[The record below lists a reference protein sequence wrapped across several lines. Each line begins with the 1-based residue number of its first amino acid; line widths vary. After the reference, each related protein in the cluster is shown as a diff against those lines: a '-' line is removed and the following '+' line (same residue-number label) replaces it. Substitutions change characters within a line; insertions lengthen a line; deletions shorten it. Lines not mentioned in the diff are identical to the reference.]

1 MKKILSTT
9 ALASALVLS
18 ANYGYAQTT
27 VTGQLD
33 LGYKAY
39 QAKKASGAKTSES
52 HRGVTRETQINVQ
65 NKGKLSNGIDYTAGF
80 AWEID
85 GSESVSNAGTATA
98 NVGNTHGAFSENTY
112 INFISGNTT
121 LHLGADHIQNP
132 NFEITNLAGGVADI
146 DDLVAERR
154 LAGNSASNADSSLA
168 AVHKTNDASS
178 GSQRHGIGLIQNLG
192 LARASIFYTPGGDA
206 MANDSSANSLN
217 TDDAQSQLEVMV
229 RGDLGVKGL
238 DAFVYRGVQD
248 SNTPGTTGQGG
259 DVTGMKY
266 GLSYNFG
273 QFSVAASQSKVESI
287 ASVEGKTTSL
297 GAAFAVNKELTIGL
311 IHSKTSADGT
321 TTTARSA
328 TSVPD
333 EKLKAINIGYNLG
346 PVVANAILVD
356 SQNVGGVTGTDP
368 RVFFVNLTTKF

>member
-1 MKKILSTT
+1 MKKILTTT

-18 ANYGYAQTT
+18 ASYGYAQTT
-27 VTGQLD
+27 ITGQLD

-39 QAKKASGAKTSES
+39 EAKKAAKSNES
-52 HRGVTRETQINVQ
+52 YRGFTRETQINVQ

-85 GSESVSNAGTATA
+85 GSESVSNGGTAADNAGT
-98 NVGNTHGAFSENTY
+98 THGAFSENTY

-121 LHLGADHIQNP
+121 LHIGADHIQNP

-154 LAGNSASNADSSLA
+154 QAGNAAASANSSLA

-178 GSQRHGIGLIQNLG
+178 GSQRHGLGLIQNFG

-206 MANDSSANSLN
+206 AANDASGNSLG
-217 TDDAQSQLEVMV
+217 TDAGQSQIELMI
-229 RGDLGVKGL
+229 RGDMGVKGF

-248 SNTPGTTGQGG
+248 TDTPGTTGLTE
-259 DVTGMKY
+259 DVTGTKY

-273 QFSVAASQSKVESI
+273 QFSIAASQSKVEST
-287 ASVEGKTTSL
+287 ASIEGKTTSL
-297 GAAFAVNKELTIGL
+297 GAAYAVNKELTVGL
-311 IHSKTSADGT
+311 IHSKTSADGVT
-321 TTTARSA
+321 TSARSV
-328 TSVPD
+328 TPD

-346 PVVANAILVD
+346 PVVANVVYVD
-356 SQNVGGVTGTDP
+356 SENVGGVTGTDP
-368 RVFFVNLTTKF
+368 KVLFVNLTTKF

>member
-39 QAKKASGAKTSES
+39 EAKKAAGAKTSES
-52 HRGVTRETQINVQ
+52 YRGVTRETQINVQ
-65 NKGKLSNGIDYTAGF
+65 NKGKLNNGIDYVAGF

-85 GSESVSNAGTATA
+85 GSESVSISGTSTT
-98 NVGNTHGAFSENTY
+98 GTTHGAFSENTY
-112 INFISGNTT
+112 INFILGNTT

-154 LAGNSASNADSSLA
+154 TPGATASNTEASLAQVHGTVDAGSASQS
-168 AVHKTNDASS
+168 
-178 GSQRHGIGLIQNLG
+178 HGIGLIQNFG
-192 LARASIFYTPGGDA
+192 VARASIFYAPGGAA
-206 MANDSSANSLN
+206 MANDGSGNSSS
-217 TDDAQSQLEVMV
+217 TDAGQSQLEVMV
-229 RGDLGVKGL
+229 RGNMGVKGL
-238 DAFVYRGVQD
+238 DAFVYRGQQD
-248 SNTPGTTGQGG
+248 SDTPGQATIA
-259 DVTGMKY
+259 DDKTGMKY

-273 QFSVAASQSKVESI
+273 QFSVAASQSKVDSTASI
-287 ASVEGKTTSL
+287 EAKTTSL
-297 GAAFAVNKELTIGL
+297 GAAFAVNKDLTIGL
-311 IHSKTSADGT
+311 IHSKTEADGT
-321 TTTARSA
+321 TTSARSA
-328 TSVPD
+328 TAVPD

-346 PVVANAILVD
+346 PVVANAVLVD
-356 SQNVGGVTGTDP
+356 SENVGGVSGTDP

>member
-1 MKKILSTT
+1 MKKILTTT

-18 ANYGYAQTT
+18 ASYGYAQTT

-33 LGYKAY
+33 LGYRAY
-39 QAKKASGAKTSES
+39 EAKKTGKTSES
-52 HRGVTRETQINVQ
+52 HRGFTRETQINVQ
-65 NKGKLSNGIDYTAGF
+65 NKGKLSNGVDYTAGF

-85 GSESVSNAGTATA
+85 GSESVSNGGTAADNAGT
-98 NVGNTHGAFSENTY
+98 THGAFSENTY

-121 LHLGADHIQNP
+121 LHIGADHIQNP

-154 LAGNSASNADSSLA
+154 QAGNSAASANSSLA

-178 GSQRHGIGLIQNLG
+178 GSQRHGLGVIQNLG
-192 LARASIFYTPGGDA
+192 VARASVFYTPGGDA
-206 MANDSSANSLN
+206 AANDASGNSLG
-217 TDDAQSQLEVMV
+217 TDGGQSQIEFMI
-229 RGDLGVKGL
+229 RGDIGVKGL
-238 DAFVYRGVQD
+238 DAFVYRGMQD
-248 SNTPGTTGQGG
+248 TDTPGTTTLTE

-273 QFSVAASQSKVESI
+273 QFSVAASQSKVTST
-287 ASVEGKTTSL
+287 ADVEGKTTSL

-311 IHSKTSADGT
+311 IHSKTSADGVT
-321 TTTARSA
+321 TSA
-328 TSVPD
+328 KSNVPD

-346 PVVANAILVD
+346 PVVANAVLVD
-356 SQNVGGVTGTDP
+356 SENVGGVAGTDP

>member
-1 MKKILSTT
+1 MKKILTTT

-18 ANYGYAQTT
+18 ASYGYAQTT
-27 VTGQLD
+27 ITGQLD

-39 QAKKASGAKTSES
+39 EAKKTAKANES
-52 HRGVTRETQINVQ
+52 YRGFTRETQINVQ
-65 NKGKLSNGIDYTAGF
+65 NKGKLSNGVDYTAGF

-85 GSESVSNAGTATA
+85 GSESVSNGGTAA
-98 NVGNTHGAFSENTY
+98 NNDGTTHGAFSENTY

-154 LAGNSASNADSSLA
+154 QAGNSAASANSSLA
-168 AVHKTNDASS
+168 AIHKTNDASS
-178 GSQRHGIGLIQNLG
+178 GSQAHGIGVIQNFG
-192 LARASIFYTPGGDA
+192 VARASVLYTPGGAA
-206 MANDSSANSLN
+206 MANDGSGNSLG
-217 TDDAQSQLEVMV
+217 TDSGQSQIEVMV
-229 RGDLGVKGL
+229 RGDMGVKGL
-238 DAFVYRGVQD
+238 DAFVYRGVQNSD
-248 SNTPGTTGQGG
+248 TPGTSGLTE

-273 QFSVAASQSKVESI
+273 QFSVAASQSKVEST
-287 ASVEGKTTSL
+287 ATVEAKTTSL

-311 IHSKTSADGT
+311 IHSKTSADGIV
-321 TTTARSA
+321 TTAKSA

-333 EKLKAINIGYNLG
+333 EKIKAINVGYNLG
-346 PVVANAILVD
+346 PVVMNTMLVD
-356 SQNVGGVTGTDP
+356 SENVGGVSATDP

>member
-1 MKKILSTT
+1 MKKILTTT

-27 VTGQLD
+27 ITGQLD

-39 QAKKASGAKTSES
+39 EAKKANKAAES
-52 HRGVTRETQINVQ
+52 YRGFTRETQINVQ

-85 GSESVSNAGTATA
+85 GSESVSNAGQASDNSGT
-98 NVGNTHGAFSENTY
+98 THGAFSENTY
-112 INFISGNTT
+112 INFILGKTT

-154 LAGNSASNADSSLA
+154 QAGNAVASANSSLA
-168 AVHKTNDASS
+168 AVHATNDAASA
-178 GSQRHGIGLIQNLG
+178 SQAHGIGVIQDFG
-192 LARASIFYTPGGDA
+192 VARASIFYTPGGAA
-206 MANDSSANSLN
+206 MANDGSGNSLG
-217 TDDAQSQLEVMV
+217 TDAGQSQMEVMV
-229 RGDLGVKGL
+229 RGNMGVKGL

-248 SNTPGTTGQGG
+248 TDTPGTTTATN
-259 DVTGMKY
+259 DREGMKY

-273 QFSVAASQSKVESI
+273 QFSVAASQSKVTST
-287 ASVEGKTTSL
+287 ADVEGKTTSL

-321 TTTARSA
+321 ATTAKSA

-346 PVVANAILVD
+346 PVVANAVLVD
-356 SQNVGGVTGTDP
+356 SENVGGVASTDP

>member
-27 VTGQLD
+27 ITGQLD

-39 QAKKASGAKTSES
+39 GAKKTGKTNES
-52 HRGVTRETQINVQ
+52 YRGFTRETQINVQ
-65 NKGKLSNGIDYTAGF
+65 NKGKLSNGVDYTAGF

-85 GSESVSNAGTATA
+85 GSESVSNSGTASANAGT
-98 NVGNTHGAFSENTY
+98 THGAFSENTY

-121 LHLGADHIQNP
+121 LHIGADHIQNP

-146 DDLVAERR
+146 DDLVADRR
-154 LAGNSASNADSSLA
+154 QAGNTAANTDSSLA
-168 AVHKTNDASS
+168 AIHGTNDAASA
-178 GSQRHGIGLIQNLG
+178 SQRHGVGLIQNFG
-192 LARASIFYTPGGDA
+192 VARASIFYAPGGDA
-206 MANDSSANSLN
+206 MANDGSGNSLG
-217 TDDAQSQLEVMV
+217 TDTTQSQIEVMV
-229 RGDLGVKGL
+229 RGDMGVKGL
-238 DAFVYRGVQD
+238 DAFVFRGMQD
-248 SNTPGTTGQGG
+248 SDTPGTSGLTDDKVG
-259 DVTGMKY
+259 TKY

-273 QFSVAASQSKVESI
+273 QFSVAASQSKVTSN
-287 ASVEGKTTSL
+287 AAVDGKTTSL

-328 TSVPD
+328 TAVPD

-346 PVVANAILVD
+346 PVVANAVLVD
-356 SQNVGGVTGTDP
+356 SENVGGVSGTDP

>member
-9 ALASALVLS
+9 ALASALLLS

-27 VTGQLD
+27 ITGQLD

-39 QAKKASGAKTSES
+39 EAKKTSKASES
-52 HRGVTRETQINVQ
+52 YRGFTRETQINVQ
-65 NKGKLSNGIDYTAGF
+65 NKGKLSNGVDYTAGF

-85 GSESVSNAGTATA
+85 GSESVSNAAQASDNSGT
-98 NVGNTHGAFSENTY
+98 THGAFSENTY

-121 LHLGADHIQNP
+121 FHIGADHIQNP

-154 LAGNSASNADSSLA
+154 QAGNAAASANSSLA

-178 GSQRHGIGLIQNLG
+178 GSQRHGLGLIQNFG

-206 MANDSSANSLN
+206 AANDASGNSLGN
-217 TDDAQSQLEVMV
+217 DGGQSQIEVMV
-229 RGDLGVKGL
+229 RGDMGVKGL
-238 DAFVYRGVQD
+238 DAFVYRGNQKSD
-248 SNTPGTTGQGG
+248 TPGTSGLTE

-297 GAAFAVNKELTIGL
+297 GAAFAVNKELTVGL

-321 TTTARSA
+321 TTSARSA

-346 PVVANAILVD
+346 PVVANAVLVD
-356 SQNVGGVTGTDP
+356 SENVGGVSGTDP

>member
-1 MKKILSTT
+1 MKKILTTT

-18 ANYGYAQTT
+18 ASYGYAQTT

-33 LGYKAY
+33 LGYRAY
-39 QAKKASGAKTSES
+39 EAKKTTKASES
-52 HRGVTRETQINVQ
+52 HRGFTRETQINVQ

-85 GSESVSNAGTATA
+85 GSESVSNGGTAADNAGT
-98 NVGNTHGAFSENTY
+98 THGAFSENTY

-121 LHLGADHIQNP
+121 LHIGADHIQNP

-154 LAGNSASNADSSLA
+154 QAGNSAASANSSLA
-168 AVHKTNDASS
+168 AIHKTNDASS
-178 GSQRHGIGLIQNLG
+178 GSQRHGLGVIQNLG
-192 LARASIFYTPGGDA
+192 VARASVFYTPGGDA
-206 MANDSSANSLN
+206 AANDASGNSLG
-217 TDDAQSQLEVMV
+217 TDAGQSQIELMI
-229 RGDLGVKGL
+229 RGDMGVKGL

-248 SNTPGTTGQGG
+248 TDTPGTTGLTE
-259 DVTGMKY
+259 DVTGTKY

-273 QFSVAASQSKVESI
+273 QFSVAASRSQVTSI
-287 ASVEGKTTSL
+287 ADVEGKTTSL

-321 TTTARSA
+321 TTTAKAA
-328 TSVPD
+328 TPD

-356 SQNVGGVTGTDP
+356 SENVGGVRATDP

>member
-1 MKKILSTT
+1 MKKILTTT

-18 ANYGYAQTT
+18 ASYGYAQTT
-27 VTGQLD
+27 ITGQLD

-39 QAKKASGAKTSES
+39 EAKKAAKANES
-52 HRGVTRETQINVQ
+52 YRGFTRETQINVQ
-65 NKGKLSNGIDYTAGF
+65 NKGKLSNGIDYAAGF

-85 GSESVSNAGTATA
+85 GSESVSNAGTATDNA
-98 NVGNTHGAFSENTY
+98 GTTHGAFSENTF

-154 LAGNSASNADSSLA
+154 QAGNSASSANSSLA
-168 AVHKTNDASS
+168 AVHKTNNASS
-178 GSQRHGIGLIQNLG
+178 GSEVHGIGVIQNFG
-192 LARASIFYTPGGDA
+192 VARASIFYSAGGAA
-206 MANDSSANSLN
+206 MANDGAANSLG
-217 TDDAQSQLEVMV
+217 TDAGQSQLEVMV
-229 RGDLGVKGL
+229 RGDMGVKGL
-238 DAFVYRGVQD
+238 DAFVYRGVAD
-248 SNTPGTTGQGG
+248 TDTPGTTGATD

-273 QFSVAASQSKVESI
+273 QFSVAASQSKVTST
-287 ASVEGKTTSL
+287 ADVEGKTTSF
-297 GAAFAVNKELTIGL
+297 GAAFAVNKELTVGL

-321 TTTARSA
+321 ATTAKSA

-346 PVVANAILVD
+346 PVVANAVLVD
-356 SQNVGGVTGTDP
+356 SENVGGVNGTDP

>member
-1 MKKILSTT
+1 MKKILTTT

-18 ANYGYAQTT
+18 ATYGYAQTT

-33 LGYKAY
+33 LGYRAY
-39 QAKKASGAKTSES
+39 EAKKTGKTSES
-52 HRGVTRETQINVQ
+52 HRGFTRETQINVQ

-85 GSESVSNAGTATA
+85 GSESVSNGGTAADNAGT
-98 NVGNTHGAFSENTY
+98 THGAFSENTY

-121 LHLGADHIQNP
+121 LHIGADHIQNP

-154 LAGNSASNADSSLA
+154 QAGNSAGSANSSLA

-178 GSQRHGIGLIQNLG
+178 GSQRHGLGVIQNLG
-192 LARASIFYTPGGDA
+192 VARASVFYTPGGDA
-206 MANDSSANSLN
+206 AANDASGNSLG
-217 TDDAQSQLEVMV
+217 TDGGQSQIELMI
-229 RGDLGVKGL
+229 RGDMGVKGL

-248 SNTPGTTGQGG
+248 TDTPGTTGLTE
-259 DVTGMKY
+259 DVTGTKY

-273 QFSVAASQSKVESI
+273 QFSVAASRSQVTSTADVE
-287 ASVEGKTTSL
+287 AKTTSL

-321 TTTARSA
+321 TTTAKAA
-328 TSVPD
+328 TPD

-356 SQNVGGVTGTDP
+356 SENVGGVRATDP

>member
-9 ALASALVLS
+9 ALASALLLS

-27 VTGQLD
+27 ITGQLD

-39 QAKKASGAKTSES
+39 EAKKTNKTSES
-52 HRGVTRETQINVQ
+52 YRGFTRETQINVQ

-85 GSESVSNAGTATA
+85 GSESVSNGGTAADNAGT
-98 NVGNTHGAFSENTY
+98 THGAFSENTY

-121 LHLGADHIQNP
+121 LHIGADHIQNP

-146 DDLVAERR
+146 DDLVAEKRQ
-154 LAGNSASNADSSLA
+154 AGNSLASATGSLA
-168 AVHKTNDASS
+168 QIHGTMDAAS
-178 GSQRHGIGLIQNLG
+178 GSQRHGIGLIQNFG
-192 LARASIFYTPGGDA
+192 VARASILYTPGGDA
-206 MANDSSANSLN
+206 MANDGSGNSLG
-217 TDDAQSQLEVMV
+217 TDAGQSQIEVMV
-229 RGDLGVKGL
+229 RGDMGVKGL
-238 DAFVYRGVQD
+238 DAFIYRGSQD
-248 SNTPGTTGQGG
+248 SDTPGTTSSSN
-259 DVTGMKY
+259 DKTGMKY

-273 QFSVAASQSKVESI
+273 QFSVAASQSKVEST
-287 ASVEGKTTSL
+287 ASIDAKTTSL

-311 IHSKTSADGT
+311 IHSKTTADGVT
-321 TTTARSA
+321 TSA
-328 TSVPD
+328 VSNTPD

-346 PVVANAILVD
+346 PVVANAVLVD
-356 SQNVGGVTGTDP
+356 SENVGGVSGTDP

>member
-9 ALASALVLS
+9 ALASALILS

-39 QAKKASGAKTSES
+39 EAKKTNKASES
-52 HRGVTRETQINVQ
+52 YRGFTRETQINVQ

-85 GSESVSNAGTATA
+85 GSETVSGTSL
-98 NVGNTHGAFSENTY
+98 THGAFSENTY

-121 LHLGADHIQNP
+121 LHIGADHIQNP

-146 DDLVAERR
+146 DDLVMDRR
-154 LAGNSASNADSSLA
+154 VAGSTMVNTEGSLA
-168 AVHKTNDASS
+168 ALHGTNNAASAS
-178 GSQRHGIGLIQNLG
+178 ESHGIGLIQNFG
-192 LARASIFYTPGGDA
+192 VARASIFYTPGGEA
-206 MANDSSANSLN
+206 MANDGSGNSGRADTN
-217 TDDAQSQLEVMV
+217 QSQIEVMV
-229 RGDLGVKGL
+229 RGNMGVKGL

-248 SNTPGTTGQGG
+248 SDTPGQTGLT
-259 DVTGMKY
+259 DDKTGMKY

-273 QFSVAASQSKVESI
+273 QFSVAASQSKVEST
-287 ASVEGKTTSL
+287 ATVEAKTTSL
-297 GAAFAVNKELTIGL
+297 GAAFAVNKDLTIGL

-321 TTTARSA
+321 STSARSA
-328 TSVPD
+328 TAVPD

-346 PVVANAILVD
+346 PVVANAVLVD
-356 SQNVGGVTGTDP
+356 SENVGGVAGTDP
-368 RVFFVNLTTKF
+368 KVFFVNLTTKF

>member
-1 MKKILSTT
+1 MKKILTTT
-9 ALASALVLS
+9 ALASALILS

-27 VTGQLD
+27 ITGQLD

-39 QAKKASGAKTSES
+39 EAKKTNKAGES
-52 HRGVTRETQINVQ
+52 YRGFTRETQINVQ
-65 NKGKLSNGIDYTAGF
+65 NKGKLSNGVDYTAGF

-85 GSESVSNAGTATA
+85 GSESVSISGTATS
-98 NVGNTHGAFSENTY
+98 GTTHGAFSENTY

-154 LAGNSASNADSSLA
+154 TAGSTPVVSAEGSLAQVHGTVDANSASQA
-168 AVHKTNDASS
+168 
-178 GSQRHGIGLIQNLG
+178 HGIGLIQNFG
-192 LARASIFYTPGGDA
+192 VARASIFYTPGGAA
-206 MANDSSANSLN
+206 MANDGSANSSG
-217 TDDAQSQLEVMV
+217 TDAGQSQLEVMV
-229 RGDLGVKGL
+229 RGDMGVKGL
-238 DAFVYRGVQD
+238 DAFIYRGMQD
-248 SNTPGTTGQGG
+248 SDTPGTVGSTE
-259 DVTGMKY
+259 DKTGMKY

-273 QFSVAASQSKVESI
+273 QFSVAASQSKVSST
-287 ASVEGKTTSL
+287 ADVEAKTTSL

-311 IHSKTSADGT
+311 IHSKTSADGVT
-321 TTTARSA
+321 TSARSA
-328 TSVPD
+328 TPD

-346 PVVANAILVD
+346 PVVANAVLVD
-356 SQNVGGVTGTDP
+356 SENVGGVAGTDP

>member
-9 ALASALVLS
+9 ALASALLLS

-27 VTGQLD
+27 ITGQLD

-39 QAKKASGAKTSES
+39 EAKKANKASES
-52 HRGVTRETQINVQ
+52 YRGFTRETQINVQ

-85 GSESVSNAGTATA
+85 GSESVSISGAATTGT
-98 NVGNTHGAFSENTY
+98 THGAFSENTY

-154 LAGNSASNADSSLA
+154 TAGSTPVTSTEGSLAQIHGTVDANSASQA
-168 AVHKTNDASS
+168 
-178 GSQRHGIGLIQNLG
+178 HGIGLIQNFG
-192 LARASIFYTPGGDA
+192 VARASIFYTPGGAA
-206 MANDSSANSLN
+206 MANDGSGNSSG
-217 TDDAQSQLEVMV
+217 TDAGQSQLELMV
-229 RGDLGVKGL
+229 RGDMGVKGL
-238 DAFVYRGVQD
+238 DAFIYRGSQD
-248 SNTPGTTGQGG
+248 SDTPGTTALTN
-259 DVTGMKY
+259 DKTGMKY

-273 QFSVAASQSKVESI
+273 QFSVAASQSKVESN
-287 ASVEGKTTSL
+287 ASIDAKTTSL

-311 IHSKTSADGT
+311 IHSKTSADGQT
-321 TTTARSA
+321 VSAVSA
-328 TSVPD
+328 TQD

-356 SQNVGGVTGTDP
+356 SENVGGVTGTDP

>member
-39 QAKKASGAKTSES
+39 NAKKTGKTSES
-52 HRGVTRETQINVQ
+52 HRGFTRETQINVQ
-65 NKGKLSNGIDYTAGF
+65 NKGKLSNGVDYAAGF

-85 GSESVSNAGTATA
+85 GSESVSNAGTASDNSGT
-98 NVGNTHGAFSENTY
+98 THGAFSENTY

-121 LHLGADHIQNP
+121 LHFGADHMQNP

-154 LAGNSASNADSSLA
+154 QAGNSAANTDSSLA
-168 AVHKTNDASS
+168 AVHGTNDAKS
-178 GSQRHGIGLIQNLG
+178 GSQRHGVGLIHNFG
-192 LARASIFYTPGGDA
+192 LARASVLYTPGGDA
-206 MANDSSANSLN
+206 MANDGSGNSLN
-217 TDDAQSQLEVMV
+217 TDNAQSQIELMV
-229 RGDLGVKGL
+229 RGDFGVKGL
-238 DAFVYRGVQD
+238 DAFVYRGAQD
-248 SNTPGTTGQGG
+248 SDTPGTSGRT
-259 DVTGMKY
+259 DDTVGMKY

-273 QFSVAASQSKVESI
+273 QFSIAASQSKVTSTASI
-287 ASVEGKTTSL
+287 DAKTTSL
-297 GAAFAVNKELTIGL
+297 GAAFAVNKELTVGL
-311 IHSKTSADGT
+311 IHSKTAADGV
-321 TTTARSA
+321 TTTARSN
-328 TSVPD
+328 VPD

-346 PVVANAILVD
+346 PVVANAVLVD
-356 SQNVGGVTGTDP
+356 SENVGGVAGTDP

>member
-1 MKKILSTT
+1 MKKILTTT
-9 ALASALVLS
+9 ALASALILS

-27 VTGQLD
+27 ITGQLD

-39 QAKKASGAKTSES
+39 EAKKTGKLMES
-52 HRGVTRETQINVQ
+52 YRGFTRETQINVQ

-85 GSESVSNAGTATA
+85 GSESVSNGGTAA
-98 NVGNTHGAFSENTY
+98 NNDGTTHGAFSENTY

-121 LHLGADHIQNP
+121 VHLGADHIQNP

-146 DDLVAERR
+146 DDLVAQRR
-154 LAGNSASNADSSLA
+154 QAGNSVASATASLA
-168 AVHKTNDASS
+168 QVHKTVDASS
-178 GSQRHGIGLIQNLG
+178 ASQAHGIGIIQNLG
-192 LARASIFYTPGGDA
+192 VARASVFYTPGGAA
-206 MANDSSANSLN
+206 MANDGGFNSLG
-217 TDDAQSQLEVMV
+217 TDAGQSQIELMV
-229 RGDLGVKGL
+229 RGDMGVKGL

-248 SNTPGTTGQGG
+248 TDTPGTTGLTE
-259 DVTGMKY
+259 DVKGMKY

-273 QFSVAASQSKVESI
+273 QFSLAASQSKVTST
-287 ASVEGKTTSL
+287 ADVEGKTTSL

-321 TTTARSA
+321 TTTAKSA

-346 PVVANAILVD
+346 PVVANAVLVD
-356 SQNVGGVTGTDP
+356 SENVGGVRATNP

>member
-9 ALASALVLS
+9 ALASALLLS

-27 VTGQLD
+27 ITGQLD

-39 QAKKASGAKTSES
+39 EAKKTSKTSES
-52 HRGVTRETQINVQ
+52 YRGFTRETQINVQ

-85 GSESVSNAGTATA
+85 GSESVSNGGTAA
-98 NVGNTHGAFSENTY
+98 NNDGTTHGAFSENTY

-121 LHLGADHIQNP
+121 LHIGADHIQNP

-154 LAGNSASNADSSLA
+154 QAGASLASATGSLAQIHGTVDAVSASQA
-168 AVHKTNDASS
+168 
-178 GSQRHGIGLIQNLG
+178 HGIGLIQNFG
-192 LARASIFYTPGGDA
+192 VARASILYTPGGAA
-206 MANDSSANSLN
+206 MANDGSGNNLA
-217 TDDAQSQLEVMV
+217 TDSNQSQLEVMV
-229 RGDLGVKGL
+229 RGDMGVKGL
-238 DAFVYRGVQD
+238 DAFIYRGSQD
-248 SNTPGTTGQGG
+248 SDTPGTTGLTN
-259 DVTGMKY
+259 DKTGMKY

-273 QFSVAASQSKVESI
+273 QFSVAASQSKVESN
-287 ASVEGKTTSL
+287 ASIDAKTTSL

-311 IHSKTSADGT
+311 IHSKTSADGVT
-321 TTTARSA
+321 TSAVSA
-328 TSVPD
+328 TPD

-356 SQNVGGVTGTDP
+356 SENVGGVTGTDP

>member
-1 MKKILSTT
+1 MKKILTTT

-18 ANYGYAQTT
+18 ASYGYAQTT

-33 LGYKAY
+33 LGYRAY
-39 QAKKASGAKTSES
+39 EAKKTGKSSES
-52 HRGVTRETQINVQ
+52 HRGFTRETQINVQ

-85 GSESVSNAGTATA
+85 GSESVSNGGTAADNAGT
-98 NVGNTHGAFSENTY
+98 THGAFSENTY

-121 LHLGADHIQNP
+121 LHIGADHIQNP

-154 LAGNSASNADSSLA
+154 QAGNSAASANSSLA
-168 AVHKTNDASS
+168 AIHKTNDASS
-178 GSQRHGIGLIQNLG
+178 GSQRHGLGVIQNLG
-192 LARASIFYTPGGDA
+192 VARASVFYTPGGDA
-206 MANDSSANSLN
+206 AANDASGNSLG
-217 TDDAQSQLEVMV
+217 TDAGQSQIELMI
-229 RGDLGVKGL
+229 RGDMGVKGL

-248 SNTPGTTGQGG
+248 TDTPGTTGLTE
-259 DVTGMKY
+259 DVTGTKY

-273 QFSVAASQSKVESI
+273 QFSVAASRSQVTSI
-287 ASVEGKTTSL
+287 ADVEGKTTSL

-321 TTTARSA
+321 TTTAKAA
-328 TSVPD
+328 TPD

-356 SQNVGGVTGTDP
+356 SENVGGVRATDP

>member
-1 MKKILSTT
+1 MKKILTTT

-39 QAKKASGAKTSES
+39 QAKKTGKLAES
-52 HRGVTRETQINVQ
+52 YRGFTRETQINVQ

-85 GSESVSNAGTATA
+85 GSESVSNAATATD
-98 NVGNTHGAFSENTY
+98 NKGTTHGAFSENTY

-154 LAGNSASNADSSLA
+154 VAGASVASANSSLA
-168 AVHKTNDASS
+168 AVHRTNDGFS
-178 GSQRHGIGLIQNLG
+178 GSQAHGIGVIQNFG
-192 LARASIFYTPGGDA
+192 VATASVLYTPGGAA
-206 MANDSSANSLN
+206 MANDGSGNSLG
-217 TDDAQSQLEVMV
+217 TDSGQSQIEVMV
-229 RGDLGVKGL
+229 RGDMGVKGL
-238 DAFVYRGVQD
+238 DAFVYRGVQNSD
-248 SNTPGTTGQGG
+248 TPGTSGLTE

-273 QFSVAASQSKVESI
+273 QFSVAASQSKVTST
-287 ASVEGKTTSL
+287 ADVEGKTTSL

-321 TTTARSA
+321 TTTAKSA
-328 TSVPD
+328 TGVPD

-346 PVVANAILVD
+346 PVVANAVLVD
-356 SQNVGGVTGTDP
+356 SENVGGVAGTDP

>member
-9 ALASALVLS
+9 ALASALLLS

-27 VTGQLD
+27 ITGQLD

-39 QAKKASGAKTSES
+39 EAKKTNKTSES
-52 HRGVTRETQINVQ
+52 YRGFTRETQINVQ

-85 GSESVSNAGTATA
+85 GSESVSNGGTAADNAGT
-98 NVGNTHGAFSENTY
+98 THGAFSENTY

-121 LHLGADHIQNP
+121 LHIGADHIQNP

-146 DDLVAERR
+146 DDLVAEKRQ
-154 LAGNSASNADSSLA
+154 AGNSLASATGSLA
-168 AVHKTNDASS
+168 QIHGTMDAAS
-178 GSQRHGIGLIQNLG
+178 GSQRHGIGLIQNFG
-192 LARASIFYTPGGDA
+192 VARASIFYTPGGAA
-206 MANDSSANSLN
+206 MANDGSGNSLG
-217 TDDAQSQLEVMV
+217 TDAGQSQIEVMV
-229 RGDLGVKGL
+229 RGDMGVKGL
-238 DAFVYRGVQD
+238 DAFIYRGMQD
-248 SNTPGTTGQGG
+248 SDTPGTVGST
-259 DVTGMKY
+259 DDKTGMKY

-273 QFSVAASQSKVESI
+273 QFSVAASQSRVDSI
-287 ASVEGKTTSL
+287 QSVEAKTTSL

-311 IHSKTSADGT
+311 IHSKTTADGVT
-321 TTTARSA
+321 TSA
-328 TSVPD
+328 VSNTPD

-346 PVVANAILVD
+346 PVVANAVLVD
-356 SQNVGGVTGTDP
+356 SENVGGVSGTDP

>member
-9 ALASALVLS
+9 ALASALLLS

-27 VTGQLD
+27 ITGQLD

-39 QAKKASGAKTSES
+39 EAKKTGKSSES
-52 HRGVTRETQINVQ
+52 YRGFTRETQINVQ

-85 GSESVSNAGTATA
+85 GSESVSNAGTAADNSGT
-98 NVGNTHGAFSENTY
+98 THGAFSENTY

-146 DDLVAERR
+146 DDLVAEKRQ
-154 LAGNSASNADSSLA
+154 AGASVANTNSSLA

-178 GSQRHGIGLIQNLG
+178 GSQRHGLGVIQNFG
-192 LARASIFYTPGGDA
+192 VARASVFYAPGGDA
-206 MANDSSANSLN
+206 MANDGSGNSLT
-217 TDDAQSQLEVMV
+217 TDTGQSQLEVMI
-229 RGDLGVKGL
+229 RGDMGVKGL
-238 DAFVYRGVQD
+238 DAFIYRGVQD
-248 SNTPGTTGQGG
+248 SDTPGSAGLGE
-259 DVTGMKY
+259 DVQGMKY

-273 QFSVAASQSKVESI
+273 QFSVAASQSKVESTAGI
-287 ASVEGKTTSL
+287 EGKTTSL

-311 IHSKTSADGT
+311 IHSKTSADGLT
-321 TTTARSA
+321 ASARSV
-328 TSVPD
+328 VPD

-346 PVVANAILVD
+346 PVVANAVLVD
-356 SQNVGGVTGTDP
+356 SENVGGVAGTDP

>member
-1 MKKILSTT
+1 MKKILTTT
-9 ALASALVLS
+9 ALASALLLS

-27 VTGQLD
+27 ITGQLD

-39 QAKKASGAKTSES
+39 EAKKTAKASES
-52 HRGVTRETQINVQ
+52 YRGFTRETQINVQ
-65 NKGKLSNGIDYTAGF
+65 NKGKLSNGVDYTAGF

-85 GSESVSNAGTATA
+85 GSESVSNGGTAASNDGT
-98 NVGNTHGAFSENTY
+98 THGAFSENTY

-121 LHLGADHIQNP
+121 LHIGADHIQNP

-154 LAGNSASNADSSLA
+154 QAGNSAASANSSLA
-168 AVHKTNDASS
+168 AIHKTNDASS
-178 GSQRHGIGLIQNLG
+178 GSQRHGLGVIQNLG
-192 LARASIFYTPGGDA
+192 VARASVFYTPGGDA
-206 MANDSSANSLN
+206 AANDASGNSLG
-217 TDDAQSQLEVMV
+217 TDAGQSQIELMI
-229 RGDLGVKGL
+229 RGDMGVKGL

-248 SNTPGTTGQGG
+248 TDTPGTSGLTE
-259 DVTGMKY
+259 DVTGTKY

-321 TTTARSA
+321 TTSARSI

-346 PVVANAILVD
+346 PVVANAILVE
-356 SQNVGGVTGTDP
+356 SQNVGGVSGTDP

>member
-1 MKKILSTT
+1 MKKILTTT

-18 ANYGYAQTT
+18 ASYGYAQTT
-27 VTGQLD
+27 ITGQLD

-39 QAKKASGAKTSES
+39 EAKKTSKASES
-52 HRGVTRETQINVQ
+52 YRGATRETQINVQ
-65 NKGKLSNGIDYTAGF
+65 NKGKLSNGVDYTAGF

-85 GSESVSNAGTATA
+85 GSESVSISGTATT
-98 NVGNTHGAFSENTY
+98 GTTHGAFSENTY

-146 DDLVAERR
+146 DDLVMERR
-154 LAGNSASNADSSLA
+154 VAGSTLANTEGSLA
-168 AVHKTNDASS
+168 ALHGTNNAASAS
-178 GSQRHGIGLIQNLG
+178 ESHGIGVIQNFG
-192 LARASIFYTPGGDA
+192 VARASIFYTPGGAA
-206 MANDSSANSLN
+206 MANDGAANSSG
-217 TDDAQSQLEVMV
+217 TDAGQSQIEVMV
-229 RGDLGVKGL
+229 RGDMGVKGL
-238 DAFVYRGVQD
+238 DAFVYRGIQD
-248 SNTPGTTGQGG
+248 TDTPGTAGATE
-259 DVTGMKY
+259 DKTGMKY

-273 QFSVAASQSKVESI
+273 QFSVAASQSKVEST
-287 ASVEGKTTSL
+287 AAVEGKTTSL

-321 TTTARSA
+321 TTSARSA

-356 SQNVGGVTGTDP
+356 SENVGGVAGTDP

>member
-1 MKKILSTT
+1 MKKILTTT

-18 ANYGYAQTT
+18 ATYGYAQTT

-33 LGYKAY
+33 LGYRAY
-39 QAKKASGAKTSES
+39 EAKKTGKSSES
-52 HRGVTRETQINVQ
+52 YRGFTRETQINVQ
-65 NKGKLSNGIDYTAGF
+65 NKGKLSNGVDYTAGF

-85 GSESVSNAGTATA
+85 GSESVSISGTATT
-98 NVGNTHGAFSENTY
+98 GTTHGAFSENTY

-121 LHLGADHIQNP
+121 LHIGADHIQNP

-154 LAGNSASNADSSLA
+154 QAGNSAASANSSLA

-178 GSQRHGIGLIQNLG
+178 GSQRHGLGVIQNLG
-192 LARASIFYTPGGDA
+192 VARASVFYTPGGDA
-206 MANDSSANSLN
+206 AANDASGNSLG
-217 TDDAQSQLEVMV
+217 TDGGQSQIELMI
-229 RGDLGVKGL
+229 RGDMGVKGL

-248 SNTPGTTGQGG
+248 TDTPGTTGATE

-273 QFSVAASQSKVESI
+273 QFSVAASQSKVTST
-287 ASVEGKTTSL
+287 ADVEGKTTSL

-321 TTTARSA
+321 TTSA
-328 TSVPD
+328 KAATPD
-333 EKLKAINIGYNLG
+333 DKLKAINIGYNLG

-356 SQNVGGVTGTDP
+356 SENVGGVLGTDP

>member
-9 ALASALVLS
+9 ALASALLLS

-27 VTGQLD
+27 ITGQLD

-39 QAKKASGAKTSES
+39 EAKKTSKTSES
-52 HRGVTRETQINVQ
+52 YRGFTRETQINVQ

-85 GSESVSNAGTATA
+85 GSESVSNGGTAA
-98 NVGNTHGAFSENTY
+98 NNDGTTHGAFSENTY

-121 LHLGADHIQNP
+121 LHIGADHIQNP

-154 LAGNSASNADSSLA
+154 QAGASLASATGSLAQIHGTMDAASASQA
-168 AVHKTNDASS
+168 
-178 GSQRHGIGLIQNLG
+178 HGIGLIQNFG
-192 LARASIFYTPGGDA
+192 VARASILYTPGGAA
-206 MANDSSANSLN
+206 MANDGSGNNLA
-217 TDDAQSQLEVMV
+217 TDSNQSQLEVMV
-229 RGDLGVKGL
+229 RGDMGVKGL
-238 DAFVYRGVQD
+238 DAFIYRGSQD
-248 SNTPGTTGQGG
+248 SDTPGTTGLTN
-259 DVTGMKY
+259 DKTGMKY

-273 QFSVAASQSKVESI
+273 QFSVAASQSKVESN
-287 ASVEGKTTSL
+287 ASIDAKTTSL

-311 IHSKTSADGT
+311 IHSKTSADGVT
-321 TTTARSA
+321 TSAVSA
-328 TSVPD
+328 TPD

-356 SQNVGGVTGTDP
+356 SENVGGVTGTDP

>member
-1 MKKILSTT
+1 MKKILTTT

-18 ANYGYAQTT
+18 ASYGYAQTT

-33 LGYKAY
+33 LGYRAY
-39 QAKKASGAKTSES
+39 EAKKTGKSSES
-52 HRGVTRETQINVQ
+52 HRGFTRETQINVQ

-85 GSESVSNAGTATA
+85 GSESVSNGGTAADNAGT
-98 NVGNTHGAFSENTY
+98 THGAFSENTY

-121 LHLGADHIQNP
+121 LHIGADHIQNP

-154 LAGNSASNADSSLA
+154 QAGNSAGSANSSLA

-178 GSQRHGIGLIQNLG
+178 GSQRHGLGVIQNFG
-192 LARASIFYTPGGDA
+192 VARASVFYTPGGDA
-206 MANDSSANSLN
+206 AANDASGNSLGN
-217 TDDAQSQLEVMV
+217 DAGQSQIEVMV
-229 RGDLGVKGL
+229 RGDMGVKGL
-238 DAFVYRGVQD
+238 DAFVYRGTQD
-248 SNTPGTTGQGG
+248 SNTPGTTGLTD
-259 DVTGMKY
+259 DVTGTKY

-273 QFSVAASQSKVESI
+273 QFSVAASQSKVTSI
-287 ASVEGKTTSL
+287 ADVDGKTTSL

-311 IHSKTSADGT
+311 IHSKTSADGVT
-321 TTTARSA
+321 TSAKSA
-328 TSVPD
+328 TPD

-346 PVVANAILVD
+346 PVVANAVLVD
-356 SQNVGGVTGTDP
+356 SESVGGVTGTDP

>member
-18 ANYGYAQTT
+18 ANYGYAQTSI
-27 VTGQLD
+27 TGQLD

-39 QAKKASGAKTSES
+39 QAKKVAKASES
-52 HRGVTRETQINVQ
+52 YRGFTRETQINVQ
-65 NKGKLSNGIDYTAGF
+65 NKGKLSNGIDYAAGF
-80 AWEID
+80 AIEID
-85 GSESVSNAGTATA
+85 GSESVSNGGTAAENAGT
-98 NVGNTHGAFSENTY
+98 THGAFSENTY

-146 DDLVAERR
+146 DDLVAEKRQ
-154 LAGNSASNADSSLA
+154 AGNSATSANSSLA
-168 AVHKTNDASS
+168 AIHKTNDASS
-178 GSQRHGIGLIQNLG
+178 GSQKHGLGLIQNLG
-192 LARASIFYTPGGDA
+192 FARASVFYTPGGDA
-206 MANDSSANSLN
+206 MANDGSGNSLG
-217 TDDAQSQLEVMV
+217 TDSGQSQIEVMV
-229 RGDLGVKGL
+229 RGDMGVKGL
-238 DAFVYRGVQD
+238 DAFVYRGNQKSD
-248 SNTPGTTGQGG
+248 SPGTTSLAE

-273 QFSVAASQSKVESI
+273 QFSIAASQSKVESI

-297 GAAFAVNKELTIGL
+297 GAAFAVNKAITIGL

-328 TSVPD
+328 TAVPD

-346 PVVANAILVD
+346 PVVANAVLVD
-356 SQNVGGVTGTDP
+356 SENVGGVSGTDP

>member
-1 MKKILSTT
+1 MKKILTTT

-18 ANYGYAQTT
+18 ASYGYAQTT
-27 VTGQLD
+27 ITGQLD

-39 QAKKASGAKTSES
+39 EAKKAAKANES
-52 HRGVTRETQINVQ
+52 YRGFTRETQINVQ
-65 NKGKLSNGIDYTAGF
+65 NKGKLSNGIDYVAGF

-85 GSESVSNAGTATA
+85 GSESVSNSGTATSNA
-98 NVGNTHGAFSENTY
+98 GTTHGAFSENTY

-154 LAGNSASNADSSLA
+154 VAGASVASANSSLA
-168 AVHKTNDASS
+168 AVHRTNDGFS
-178 GSQRHGIGLIQNLG
+178 GSQAHGIGVIQNFG
-192 LARASIFYTPGGDA
+192 VARASIFYAPGGAA
-206 MANDSSANSLN
+206 MANDGSGNSLG
-217 TDDAQSQLEVMV
+217 TDAGQSQIEVMV
-229 RGDLGVKGL
+229 RGDMGVKGL
-238 DAFVYRGVQD
+238 DAFVYRGMMD
-248 SNTPGTTGQGG
+248 TDTPGTTGLTE
-259 DVTGMKY
+259 DKTGMKY

-273 QFSVAASQSKVESI
+273 QFSVAASQSKVTST
-287 ASVEGKTTSL
+287 ADVEGKTTSL

-321 TTTARSA
+321 STSAKSA
-328 TSVPD
+328 TAVPD

-346 PVVANAILVD
+346 PVVANAVLVD
-356 SQNVGGVTGTDP
+356 SENVGGVSGTDP

>member
-1 MKKILSTT
+1 MKKILTTT

-18 ANYGYAQTT
+18 ASYGYAQTT
-27 VTGQLD
+27 ITGQLD

-65 NKGKLSNGIDYTAGF
+65 NKGILSNGLDYTAGF

-85 GSESVSNAGTATA
+85 GSESVSISGTATS
-98 NVGNTHGAFSENTY
+98 GNTHGAFSENTY

-146 DDLVAERR
+146 DDLVADRR
-154 LAGNSASNADSSLA
+154 QAGNSAGSANSSLA

-178 GSQRHGIGLIQNLG
+178 GSQRHGFGLIQNFG
-192 LARASIFYTPGGDA
+192 LARASVFYTPGGDA
-206 MANDSSANSLN
+206 AANDASGNSLG
-217 TDDAQSQLEVMV
+217 TDAGQSQIELMI
-229 RGDLGVKGL
+229 RGDMGVKGL

-248 SNTPGTTGQGG
+248 SDTPGQATLSEDTTG
-259 DVTGMKY
+259 TKY

-273 QFSVAASQSKVESI
+273 QFSVAASRSQV
-287 ASVEGKTTSL
+287 ASTADVEGKTTSL

-321 TTTARSA
+321 TTAAKSA
-328 TSVPD
+328 TAVPD

-346 PVVANAILVD
+346 PVVANAVLVD
-356 SQNVGGVTGTDP
+356 SENVGGVTGTDP

>member
-1 MKKILSTT
+1 MKKILTTT

-18 ANYGYAQTT
+18 ASYGYAQTT

-39 QAKKASGAKTSES
+39 QAKKTGKLSES
-52 HRGVTRETQINVQ
+52 YRGFTRETQINVQ
-65 NKGKLSNGIDYTAGF
+65 NKGKLSNGVDYTAGF

-85 GSESVSNAGTATA
+85 GSESVSISGTATT
-98 NVGNTHGAFSENTY
+98 GTTHGAFSENTY

-154 LAGNSASNADSSLA
+154 TAGSTPVTSSEGSLAQVHGTVDANSASQA
-168 AVHKTNDASS
+168 
-178 GSQRHGIGLIQNLG
+178 HGIGLIQNFG
-192 LARASIFYTPGGDA
+192 VARASIFYTPGGAA
-206 MANDSSANSLN
+206 MANDGSGNSSG
-217 TDDAQSQLEVMV
+217 TDAGQAQLEVMV
-229 RGDLGVKGL
+229 RGDMGVKGL
-238 DAFVYRGVQD
+238 DAFIYRGMQD
-248 SNTPGTTGQGG
+248 SDTPGTVGANE
-259 DVTGMKY
+259 DKTGMKY

-273 QFSVAASQSKVESI
+273 QFSVAASQSKVTST
-287 ASVEGKTTSL
+287 ADVEGKTTSL

-321 TTTARSA
+321 ATTAKSA

-346 PVVANAILVD
+346 PVVANAVLVD
-356 SQNVGGVTGTDP
+356 SENVGGVTGTDP

>member
-1 MKKILSTT
+1 MKKILTTT

-18 ANYGYAQTT
+18 ASYGYAQTT

-33 LGYKAY
+33 LGYRAY
-39 QAKKASGAKTSES
+39 EAKKTGKSSES
-52 HRGVTRETQINVQ
+52 HRGFTRETQINVQ

-85 GSESVSNAGTATA
+85 GSESVSNGGTAADNAGT
-98 NVGNTHGAFSENTY
+98 THGAFSENTY

-121 LHLGADHIQNP
+121 LHIGADHIQNP

-154 LAGNSASNADSSLA
+154 QAGNSAASANSSLA
-168 AVHKTNDASS
+168 AIHKTNDASS
-178 GSQRHGIGLIQNLG
+178 GSQRHGLGVIQNLG
-192 LARASIFYTPGGDA
+192 VARASVFYTPGGDA
-206 MANDSSANSLN
+206 AANDASGNSLG
-217 TDDAQSQLEVMV
+217 TDAGQSQIELMI
-229 RGDLGVKGL
+229 RGDMGVKGL

-248 SNTPGTTGQGG
+248 TDTPGTTGLTE
-259 DVTGMKY
+259 DVTGTKY

-273 QFSVAASQSKVESI
+273 QFSVAASRSQV
-287 ASVEGKTTSL
+287 ASTADVEGKTTSL

-311 IHSKTSADGT
+311 IHSKTSADGVT
-321 TTTARSA
+321 TSAKSA
-328 TSVPD
+328 TPD

-346 PVVANAILVD
+346 PVVANAVLVD
-356 SQNVGGVTGTDP
+356 SENVGGVAGTDP
-368 RVFFVNLTTKF
+368 KVFFVNLTTKF